1 MKDSTNKQFHI
12 INILQVFQI
21 LFIIFNIIFAG
32 CKNDPS
38 ADKIIEIDSLLDVTL
53 NLQKMISSPEMQR
66 LNDFS
71 IEIVNDLSIFTDSV
85 LQGFPPNVMTQEL
98 EKYISLQAEI
108 ENCLSACKNYNEEVF
123 LIENNLTDLR
133 KKLVVDPTN
142 PEEIVESI
150 NTEKELLNDLF
161 IRIQSNI
168 GNIEKHIEEFY
179 YLKPKIDELKKTRTV
194 N

>member
-179 YLKPKIDELKKTRTV
+179 YLKPKIDELKQTRTV

>member
-1 MKDSTNKQFHI
+1 MKDSKNKQFHI